1 MSFVKTDNERGSI
14 PDVKIRISSP
24 IVAYPRS
31 LAHPTRLK
39 SERFMKMRFGAL
51 HVSHLDVILLAH
63 PNQRYAAKY
72 QTLLDQTGSETI
84 IANR

>member
-1 MSFVKTDNERGSI
+1 MTDNERGSI
-14 PDVKIRISSP
+14 PDVKNRISAA

-31 LAHPTRLK
+31 LAQATRLK

-51 HVSHLDVILLAH
+51 DVSHLDVILLAE
-63 PNQRYAAKY
+63 PNQRYAAKC
-72 QTLLDQTGSETI
+72 QTLFDQARSETI